1 MSDETSIVIDIGAPA
16 LTGLYAEHL
25 VRNAFSGAVY
35 PIWIIVTNRL
45 DSHVSLPEADGLFLL
60 PQSDNIGSAALV
72 EVHSEDQ
79 LMQLAASMEQVA
91 ISRNSP
97 LALTLNEVPNGGDP
111 MEVPVVDIKLNPP
124 TMPDPSSHIVPLKT
138 VNGVSIIG
146 YGDISLGTLAMG
158 AMIKELI
165 DDTAGLG
172 NKGVTWS
179 ADKLA
184 QQFAGKMD
192 ATTFKT
198 VGGQTV
204 TGTGDIP
211 FPVLP
216 TFKTVNGQ
224 AIDNGPGNIVI
235 DASSV
240 ISDTSTD
247 GETAKTWSADKI
259 FDEIEAAKVAVQTSL
274 LSSSS
279 ANFQALTQL
288 VNQLQQDQTTAAAV
302 MNGLQSKQ
310 ATLVT
315 GSNIKTVG
323 GESLLIPDGGT
334 DTDVTLKTVGGQN
347 IVGTGDIPIPAI
359 PTFKT
364 INGASI
370 TGSGDIAVAAPQT
383 FKTVGGTVITG
394 AGDIPLP
401 TVPTFKTVNGAS
413 ITGSGD
419 IAVAAPQTFKTV
431 GGTVITGAGDIPLP
445 TVPTFKTVNGASIT
459 GSGDIVTGTGDVT
472 LNGVQTLTNK
482 TITGLIE
489 TKVNIGTDNKIDVKT
504 GNLFYKKLTAA
515 TTFDFTN
522 EPTAGVCSI
531 ILELENAGTF
541 VTWPTAV
548 KWASG
553 TSPSLTVTG
562 IDILGFY
569 TYDGGSTW
577 RGLVLAKDSK

>member
-179 ADKLA
+179 ADKLS
-184 QQFAGKMD
+184 QEFAGKMD

-198 VGGQTV
+198 VGGTV
-204 TGTGDIP
+204 ITGAGDIP

-240 ISDTSTD
+240 ISDASTD
-247 GETAKTWSADKI
+247 GETAKTWSANKI
-259 FDEIEAAKVAVQTSL
+259 FDEIAAAKTAVETSL
-274 LSSSS
+274 LASSD
-279 ANFQALTQL
+279 ANFKALKAL
-288 VNQLQQDQTTAAAV
+288 VDELEKDQTAADAV
-302 MNGLQSKQ
+302 LTGLQSKQ

-315 GSNIKTVG
+315 GGNIKTVG

-347 IVGTGDIPIPAI
+347 IVGT
-359 PTFKT
+359 
-364 INGASI
+364 
-370 TGSGDIAVAAPQT
+370 
-383 FKTVGGTVITG
+383 
-394 AGDIPLP
+394 
-401 TVPTFKTVNGAS
+401 
-413 ITGSGD
+413 
-419 IAVAAPQTFKTV
+419 
-431 GGTVITGAGDIPLP
+431 GDIPLP

-548 KWASG
+548 KWAGG
-553 TSPSLTVTG
+553 TPPSLTVTG

>member
-25 VRNAFSGAVY
+25 VRNAFAGAVY

-179 ADKLA
+179 ADKLV

-198 VGGQTV
+198 VGGTAI

-240 ISDTSTD
+240 ISDASTD
-247 GETAKTWSADKI
+247 GETAKTWSANKI
-259 FDEIEAAKVAVQTSL
+259 FDEIAAAKTAVETSL
-274 LSSSS
+274 LASSD
-279 ANFQALTQL
+279 ANFKALKGL
-288 VNQLQQDQTTAAAV
+288 VDELQKDQTAADAV
-302 MNGLQSKQ
+302 LTGLQSKQ

-315 GSNIKTVG
+315 GGNIKTVG

-334 DTDVTLKTVGGQN
+334 DTDVTFKTVGGQN
-347 IVGTGDIPIPAI
+347 IVGTGDIPLPTL

-383 FKTVGGTVITG
+383 FKTVGGTAITG
-394 AGDIPLP
+394 TGDIPLP
-401 TVPTFKTVNGAS
+401 TVPSFKTVNG
-413 ITGSGD
+413 T
-419 IAVAAPQTFKTV
+419 
-431 GGTVITGAGDIPLP
+431 
-445 TVPTFKTVNGASIT
+445 SIT

-515 TTFDFTN
+515 TTFDFIN
-522 EPTAGVCSI
+522 EPSTGVCSI

-548 KWASG
+548 KWAGG
-553 TSPSLTVTG
+553 TQPSLTVTG